1 MNLRSF
7 TDWVGD
13 TGKRWLFRAAA
24 FALTLFAALSS
35 LDIINKNVV
44 KPEFIYPAIFLL
56 LWLMFEILLSV
67 LSSVPPSDR
76 RDVAIIAWS
85 EAIPPII
92 NAVRRTKHTLR
103 ILGSSSESMFIPL
116 KECLERLTDVDI
128 QLLLRRAEPTDVARM
143 TKLTQYCQYWNELNS
158 AERHVKVE
166 VRLNNNDV
174 LRGIIVDHSEAL
186 LGFYEWRGRKLWGHS
201 VPLMHVRRSTPL
213 GDHLIQIYT
222 NRFEQMW
229 SQSSPRPAA
238 ESPKHEQ
245 TLEHSA

>member
-1 MNLRSF
+1 MNLRAF
-7 TDWVGD
+7 TDWMGD
-13 TGKRWLFRAAA
+13 AGKRWLFRTIA
-24 FALTLFAALSS
+24 FVLSLFAALSS
-35 LDIINKNVV
+35 LDIVSKNVV

-56 LWLMFEILLSV
+56 LWLMFEILLSA
-67 LSSVPPSDR
+67 LSNVSPSER

-92 NAVRRTKHTLR
+92 SAVRRTKHTLR

-116 KECLERLTDVDI
+116 KECLEKLTDVDI
-128 QLLLRRAEPTDVARM
+128 QLLLRRADPADVPRV
-143 TKLTQYCQYWNELNS
+143 TKLAQYCQYWSELNS
-158 AERHVKVE
+158 AERHVRVE

-174 LRGIIVDHSEAL
+174 LRGIIVDHSEGL
-186 LGFYEWRGRKLWGHS
+186 LGFYEWRGRKLWGHT

-213 GDHLIQIYT
+213 GDHLIQVYT

-229 SQSSPRPAA
+229 SQSSPVHVA
-238 ESPKHEQ
+238 ESPKNDQ

>member
-7 TDWVGD
+7 HDWMKD
-13 TGKRWLFRAAA
+13 TGKRWLVRAIA
-24 FALTLFAALSS
+24 FGLALFAALSS
-35 LDIINKNVV
+35 FDVVGKNFI
-44 KPEFIYPAIFLL
+44 KPEFVYPAIFLL

-76 RDVAIIAWS
+76 RDVTIIPWS

-92 NAVRRTKHTLR
+92 DTVRRTKHMLR

-116 KECLERLTDVDI
+116 KECLEKLTDIEI
-128 QLLLRRAEPTDVARM
+128 QILLRRADPTDVARV

-158 AERHVKVE
+158 TERHVKVE

-174 LRGIIVDHSEAL
+174 LRGIVVDHSEAL

-213 GDHLIQIYT
+213 GDHLIQVYT

-229 SQSSPRPAA
+229 SQSSPLPVA
-238 ESPKHEQ
+238 ELPKHDQ
-245 TLEHSA
+245 TMEHSA

>member
-7 TDWVGD
+7 AEWIGD
-13 TGKRWLFRAAA
+13 TGKRWLFRTVA
-24 FALTLFAALSS
+24 FVLALFTALSS
-35 LDIINKNVV
+35 LDIVSKTLI

-76 RDVAIIAWS
+76 RDVSLIAWS
-85 EAIPPII
+85 EAIPPLVD
-92 NAVRRTKHTLR
+92 AVRRTKYTLR

-116 KECLERLTDVDI
+116 KECLEKLTDVQI
-128 QLLLRRAEPTDVARM
+128 QLLLRRADPTDPARV
-143 TKLTQYCQYWNELNS
+143 TKLAQYCQYWSELNS
-158 AERHVKVE
+158 TERHVKVE

-174 LRGIIVDHSEAL
+174 LRGILVDHSEAL

-201 VPLMHVRRSTPL
+201 VPLMHVRRGTPL

-229 SQSSPRPAA
+229 SQSTPSLAV
-238 ESPKHEQ
+238 ESPKNDQ